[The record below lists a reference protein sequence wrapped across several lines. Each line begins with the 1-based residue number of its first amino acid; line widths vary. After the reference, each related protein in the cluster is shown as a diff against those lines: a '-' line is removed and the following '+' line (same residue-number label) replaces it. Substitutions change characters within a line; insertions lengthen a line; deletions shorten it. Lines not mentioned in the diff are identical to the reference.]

1 MGEQSPKI
9 TERKAPKQ
17 QRQQHQ
23 ACIHSI
29 SRNFRPYQNNVIA
42 RINPLRT
49 QFIDSNDDNKST
61 HTGPGTFCWF
71 VCVFFPSLGQTVYR
85 YQFPYFSSKLLFSL
99 FWLFKSLFIFT
110 ISVSFYLSLSISL
123 HRPPLLH
130 RVPSISKKPLPIASF
145 SYIYLVVCWFLLS
158 YSIRRD
164 HTRTHYI
171 FKRF

>member
-9 TERKAPKQ
+9 TEQKPPKQ

-71 VCVFFPSLGQTVYR
+71 VCVC
-85 YQFPYFSSKLLFSL
+85 FSL
-99 FWLFKSLFIFT
+99 HSGKRYIGISFRIFLRSCCFRCFGCSNPSSYLRFRFPFISLYLSLFIAPSPASPCAIYFRKASSSCLVFIHILGCVLVFT
-110 ISVSFYLSLSISL
+110 ILF
-123 HRPPLLH
+123 H
-130 RVPSISKKPLPIASF
+130 SKGS
-145 SYIYLVVCWFLLS
+145 
-158 YSIRRD
+158 
-164 HTRTHYI
+164 HTHTLY
-171 FKRF
+171 F

>member
-9 TERKAPKQ
+9 TEQKPPKQ

-49 QFIDSNDDNKST
+49 QFIDSNDDNEST

-85 YQFPYFSSKLLFSL
+85 FSL

-110 ISVSFYLSLSISL
+110 ISVSIYLSLSISL
-123 HRPPLLH
+123 HRP
-130 RVPSISKKPLPIASF
+130 LPCF
-145 SYIYLVVCWFLLS
+145 TVCHLFPKSLFLLP
-158 YSIRRD
+158 RF
-164 HTRTHYI
+164 HTYTWLCVGFYYPIPFEGITHAHII
-171 FKRF
+171 FLSDFDFNK